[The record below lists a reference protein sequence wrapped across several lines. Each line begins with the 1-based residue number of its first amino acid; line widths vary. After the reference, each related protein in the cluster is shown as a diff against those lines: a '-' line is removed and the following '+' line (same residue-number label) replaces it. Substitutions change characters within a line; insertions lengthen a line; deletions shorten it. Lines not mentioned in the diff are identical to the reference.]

1 MAKTLVNT
9 IIETIADGTKTICYM
24 YNDNGNISYEY
35 KTSGDIKEYIAQ
47 ELGDSEDKIV
57 SQKVVTES
65 LKKTTIY

>member
-1 MAKTLVNT
+1 MVQ
-9 IIETIADGTKTICYM
+9 KTICYM

-35 KTSGDIKEYIAQ
+35 KTSGGIKEYIAQ